1 MLSFVLMNADALMR
15 TLRVSPLVRSSTR
28 ISATVRAVLSRCF
41 PMRTHLRL
49 IALVLLCCQVCAE
62 TASPPAPKSMAYVLQ
77 ASGLAAD
84 RAAVVRRLAECGR
97 DWVVLD
103 AVYSTDDGPWTP
115 EEIQAIRAGKPGRR
129 VLAYVSIGEA
139 EDYRPYWRRAWDA
152 DGDGEPDAR
161 APAFLHS
168 ENPDWKGNYRVR
180 YWHEAWQKTLLPT
193 VDQVV
198 TQGFDGIYLDI
209 VDAFEFFEYDPATRD
224 WRDNL
229 VNPETGNSYRRDMI
243 HWVGTVA
250 KRARDRKPGFLVIPQ
265 NAAQLLEHP
274 DYLDM
279 ISAIGVEDLWVE
291 GSRLRTESE
300 FRHTLGFLK
309 RLKKAGKPVLV
320 IDYPATPQI
329 HAAAFEVSARQ
340 GFIHLLTDRD
350 LKTLGVASGG
360 GARE

>member
-1 MLSFVLMNADALMR
+1 MR
-15 TLRVSPLVRSSTR
+15 IL
-28 ISATVRAVLSRCF
+28 
-41 PMRTHLRL
+41 LRL
-49 IALVLLCCQVCAE
+49 MALALLCGQVCAE

-84 RAAVVRRLAECGR
+84 RPAVVRRLAECGR

-139 EDYRPYWRRAWDA
+139 EDYRPYWCRAWDA
-152 DGDGEPDAR
+152 DGDGKPDAA
-161 APAFLHS
+161 APGFLHT

-180 YWHEAWQKTLLPT
+180 YWHREWQELMLPA

-198 TQGFDGIYLDI
+198 AQGFDGIYLDI
-209 VDAFEFFEYDPATRD
+209 VDAFEFYEYDPVSKD

-243 HWVGTVA
+243 AWVA
-250 KRARDRKPGFLVIPQ
+250 AIAARARARRPEFGVIPQ
-265 NAAQLLEHP
+265 NAAQLLEHAE
-274 DYLDM
+274 YRDM
-279 ISAIGVEDLWVE
+279 ITAIGVEDLFVN
-291 GSRLRTESE
+291 GSKLRAEKEYRYVT
-300 FRHTLGFLK
+300 GFLN
-309 RLKKAGKPVLV
+309 RLKDAGKPVLV

-350 LKTLGVASGG
+350 LKTLGVSSGG
-360 GARE
+360 AAPE